1 MATTGA
7 VLFTAAESV
16 SEAPWSD
23 NTWATPTNALT
34 NDAFKNAAGVLT
46 DPTTVT
52 LLWRRHGETDTTW
65 TVTAGQIVK
74 DSVGVYHADIP
85 VTEPGL
91 HYFRWV
97 GTGAVVAAAEGTF
110 SAESYFVAGVP

>member
-1 MATTGA
+1 VTLPIYPGNIVT
-7 VLFTAAESV
+7 VR
-16 SEAPWSD
+16 
-23 NTWATPTNALT
+23 T
-34 NDAFKNAAGVLT
+34 NDPDVAGSGFKNAAGVLT

-52 LLWRRHGETDTTW
+52 LVWRRHGEADTTW